1 MICLEISLLS
11 QICIFFCSLI
21 FGLVLGIVFGL
32 FRIFDIVTGAS
43 LKQVFIEDILYFII
57 VGVLTFLFML
67 VVNKGEFRVY
77 IIFGELIGF
86 SLYHFTLGKLAIKV
100 LAKFIYFLKGKIT
113 DIKVKLEKPIH
124 NFALKVKKLPLI
136 DLRGKILKIKKIN

>member
-1 MICLEISLLS
+1 MGISLLS

-21 FGLVLGIVFGL
+21 FGLVLGIVFGM

-57 VGVLTFLFML
+57 IGILTFLFML
-67 VVNKGEFRVY
+67 VTNKGEFRVY

-86 SLYHFTLGKLAIKV
+86 SLYHFTLGKVVIRFLKKV
-100 LAKFIYFLKGKIT
+100 IYFLKKKIT
-113 DIKVKLEKPIH
+113 NIRLRLKKPIH
-124 NFALKVKKLPLI
+124 NFVSKLKKLLYM
-136 DLRGKILKIKKIN
+136 DLRSKILKIKNTD